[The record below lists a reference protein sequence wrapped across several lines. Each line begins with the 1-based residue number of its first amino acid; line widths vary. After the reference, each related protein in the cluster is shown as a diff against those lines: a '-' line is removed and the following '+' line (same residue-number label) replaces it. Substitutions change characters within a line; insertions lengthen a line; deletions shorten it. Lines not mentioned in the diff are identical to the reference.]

1 MKNNRHGQA
10 AIISDSD
17 YAKIRKQITSR
28 RNRLLLDIARYSGER
43 WGALIQLQVEDVFDD
58 DGQPRSW
65 LTIRASTRKAS
76 PDGKRTTRQLPTHP
90 QLKEILE
97 GYNRTD
103 AGSKWLFESPIK
115 PGQHIT
121 LRAADFA
128 FRAAVDLAGLSHKG
142 YSTHS
147 TRRTFITRLH
157 ERGVDIHTI
166 QRITG
171 HSDLKSLIRYIDIDP
186 DRISKALAV
195 L

>member
-1 MKNNRHGQA
+1 MKNNRHGQS
-10 AIISDSD
+10 AIISDAD
-17 YAKIRKQITSR
+17 YVKIRKQIISK
-28 RNRLLLDIARYSGER
+28 RNRLLLDIARYTGER
-43 WGALIQLQVEDVFDD
+43 WGALIQLQIEDVFGNDD
-58 DGQPRSW
+58 QPHSW

-76 PDGKRTTRQLPTHP
+76 PDGKRSTRQMPLHP

-97 GYNRTD
+97 GYHLPNPR
-103 AGSKWLFESPIK
+103 SKWLFESPIR
-115 PGQHIT
+115 PGEHIT

-157 ERGVDIHTI
+157 ERGIDIHTI

-171 HSDLKSLIRYIDIDP
+171 HTDLKSLIRYIDIDP

>member
-1 MKNNRHGQA
+1 M
-10 AIISDSD
+10 
-17 YAKIRKQITSR
+17 TSK
-28 RNRLLLDIARYSGER
+28 RNRLLLDVARYTGER

-58 DGQPRSW
+58 NNKPRSW
-65 LTIRASTRKAS
+65 LTIRASTRKAR
-76 PDGKRTTRQLPTHP
+76 PDGKRSTRQLPLHP

-97 GYNRTD
+97 GYQMQSPR
-103 AGSKWLFESPIK
+103 SKWLFESPIRN
-115 PGQHIT
+115 GEHLT
-121 LRAADFA
+121 LRSADFM
-128 FRAAVDLAGLSHKG
+128 FRVAIDLAGLGHKG

-147 TRRTFITRLH
+147 TRRTFITRLY

-186 DRISKALAV
+186 ARISKAIAV

>member
-1 MKNNRHGQA
+1 MKNNRHGQS

-17 YAKIRKQITSR
+17 YVKIRKQIISK
-28 RNRLLLDIARYSGER
+28 RNRLLLDIARYTGER

-58 DGQPRSW
+58 GQPRCW

-76 PDGKRTTRQLPTHP
+76 PDGKRSTRQMPLHP

-97 GYNRTD
+97 GYHLPDPR
-103 AGSKWLFESPIK
+103 SKWLFESPIK
-115 PGQHIT
+115 QGKHIT

-186 DRISKALAV
+186 DRISKAIAV